1 MTSRNVNCFLR
12 LRRFC
17 ILISLSLVTIL
28 TVVEKKIEN
37 EVNIFTHVNFSTS
50 FLADD
55 KSSVKTGTS
64 LFSNAAGL
72 TGWRWEL
79 AYLYTDCMTSVCMN
93 GQSSV
98 IQKTALLGSEANRKV
113 TVYGKRNAMSSEGLG
128 LLDLLKIKLPVV
140 EGIVKASFA
149 LFLLLY

>member
-1 MTSRNVNCFLR
+1 M
-12 LRRFC
+12 
-17 ILISLSLVTIL
+17 
-28 TVVEKKIEN
+28 
-37 EVNIFTHVNFSTS
+37 
-50 FLADD
+50 
-55 KSSVKTGTS
+55 KTGTS

-140 EGIVKASFA
+140 EGILKSSFA
-149 LFLLLY
+149 LFLLICCLIFMQYLLILQEMNTKIGVGESGLRPCKAWCEFAVTVVAIAQKMEYVEWPGPN

>member
-1 MTSRNVNCFLR
+1 MALRNIDCFLR
-12 LRRFC
+12 PKRFR
-17 ILISLSLVTIL
+17 ILISLPCHPTNSC
-28 TVVEKKIEN
+28 
-37 EVNIFTHVNFSTS
+37 FQHVNFSTS
-50 FLADD
+50 FLVDD

-149 LFLLLY
+149 LFLLLYR

>member
-1 MTSRNVNCFLR
+1 M
-12 LRRFC
+12 
-17 ILISLSLVTIL
+17 
-28 TVVEKKIEN
+28 
-37 EVNIFTHVNFSTS
+37 
-50 FLADD
+50 
-55 KSSVKTGTS
+55 KTGTS
-64 LFSNAAGL
+64 QFSNAAGL

-113 TVYGKRNAMSSEGLG
+113 TIYGKRNAMSSEGLG

-140 EGIVKASFA
+140 EGILKSSFA
-149 LFLLLY
+149 LFLLIYCLIFMQCLVILQEKNTKIGVGESGLRPCKVWCEFAVTVVAIAQKME